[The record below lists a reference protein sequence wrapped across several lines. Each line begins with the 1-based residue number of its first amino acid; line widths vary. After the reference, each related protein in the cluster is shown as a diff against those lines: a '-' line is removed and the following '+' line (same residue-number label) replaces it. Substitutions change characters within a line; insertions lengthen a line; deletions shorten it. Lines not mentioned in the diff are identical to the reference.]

1 MYNSPVRTMYKNWV
15 HHTGTVTGGEIIYNT
30 IFYNDNLKQLKG
42 IVEGQDKAKASRT
55 KLQARRKLI
64 CRKYGER

>member
-55 KLQARRKLI
+55 KL
-64 CRKYGER
+64 